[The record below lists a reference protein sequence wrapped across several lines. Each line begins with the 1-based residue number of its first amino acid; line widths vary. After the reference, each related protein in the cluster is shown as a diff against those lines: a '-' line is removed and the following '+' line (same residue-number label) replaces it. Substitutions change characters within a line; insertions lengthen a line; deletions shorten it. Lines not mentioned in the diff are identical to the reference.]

1 MHKAIIGGKE
11 FRVESSSKSKT
22 INEKLFDADII
33 EIRKGKFHI
42 LRNNHS
48 YSGEI
53 VEINT
58 EEKMVTVKI
67 NHSIYHVTVKD
78 KYDEMLH
85 DLGLD
90 NNNSKQAGDIKAP
103 MPGLVLNVMVE
114 PGQKIQKGDALIV
127 LEAMKMENI
136 LKASA
141 DGEVKK
147 IHVKK
152 GDKVEKNQ
160 IMVKVE

>member
-1 MHKAIIGGKE
+1 MYKAIIGGKE
-11 FRVESSSKSKT
+11 YQVESGPKENT
-22 INEKLFDADII
+22 INGKLFDADIV

-42 LRNNHS
+42 LRNNKS
-48 YSGEI
+48 FSAEI
-53 VEINT
+53 VEVNR
-58 EEKMVTVKI
+58 EEKKITVKI
-67 NHSIYHVTVKD
+67 NHTSYEVSVRD
-78 KYDEMLH
+78 KYDELLH

-90 NNNSKQAGDIKAP
+90 SINAKQAGDVKAP
-103 MPGLVLNVMVE
+103 MPGLVLNVMVK
-114 PGQKIQKGDALIV
+114 PGQKIQKGDAIIV

-160 IMVKVE
+160 VMVNLV

>member
-1 MHKAIIGGKE
+1 MHKATIGGKD
-11 FRVESSSKSKT
+11 FQVESGSEKKT
-22 INEKLFDADII
+22 INGKLFEADVV

-42 LRNNHS
+42 LRNNRS
-48 YSGEI
+48 YAAEI
-53 VEINT
+53 VEINQA
-58 EEKMVTVKI
+58 EKMVSVKI
-67 NHSIYHVTVKD
+67 NNTIYKVNVKD
-78 KYDEMLH
+78 KFDELLH

-90 NNNSKQAGDIKAP
+90 AMNTRQIGDIKAP
-103 MPGLVLNVMVE
+103 MPGLVLNVMVK
-114 PGQKIQKGDALIV
+114 PGQKIQKGDAIIV

-136 LKASA
+136 LNAAA

-160 IMVKVE
+160 VMVNLV

>member
-1 MHKAIIGGKE
+1 MHKAIIDGKE
-11 FRVESSSKSKT
+11 FRVESTLQEKT
-22 INEKLFDADII
+22 INGKLFDADII

-42 LRNNHS
+42 LRNNRS

-53 VEINT
+53 VEINAA
-58 EEKMVTVKI
+58 EKKISVKI
-67 NHSIYHVTVKD
+67 NQSVYHVTVKD
-78 KYDEMLH
+78 KYDELLH

-90 NNNSKQAGDIKAP
+90 AANAKQAGDVKAP
-103 MPGLVLNVMVE
+103 MPGLVLNVMVQ

-136 LKASA
+136 LKAAA

-147 IHVKK
+147 ILVKK

-160 IMVKVE
+160 IMVNLV